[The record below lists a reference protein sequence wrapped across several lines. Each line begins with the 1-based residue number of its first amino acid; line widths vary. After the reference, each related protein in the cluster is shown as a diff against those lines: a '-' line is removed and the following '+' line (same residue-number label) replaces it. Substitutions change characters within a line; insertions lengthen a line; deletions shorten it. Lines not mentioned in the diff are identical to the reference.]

1 MKPNI
6 LRLLFATALLIFASG
21 AQALISCSVSS
32 SGFTAAYSPGS
43 AATNITQTSFT
54 VTCTR
59 GLITDPTTETYSVKV
74 NNGANPQGSG
84 NRALFNATNL
94 IRYDVYTD
102 SGCATQWK
110 GGASLPLG
118 GSTMTLSG
126 LTPSSVT
133 TSYWGCIPAGQTG
146 LATGTYTDTVS
157 MTLTAN
163 NSAIV
168 TNNTFPVSIFTPA
181 VCNITTAP
189 GNVNFGNY
197 NALGA
202 AVNASASF
210 GATCTSTLPYTMSLD
225 ANNGVVSGL
234 QYSLLL
240 SNTNSGG
247 TSTLNSSG
255 SGAAQTFF
263 INGSMPAGQAGT
275 CATGSCLGSDPRTL
289 TVTY

>member
-1 MKPNI
+1 MKLNI
-6 LRLLFATALLIFASG
+6 LRLIFTASLLVFAST

-32 SGFTAAYSPGS
+32 SGFTAAYVTGS
-43 AATNITQTSFT
+43 TATNITQSSFT
-54 VTCTR
+54 VSCVR
-59 GLITDPTTETYSVKV
+59 GLLTDSTTQTYSVKV
-74 NNGANPQGSG
+74 NNGLNPQGTA
-84 NRALFNATNL
+84 NRALFGATNL
-94 IRYDVYTD
+94 IRYDVYLD
-102 SGCATQWK
+102 SGCAAQWK

-118 GSTMTLSG
+118 GGTMTLSG
-126 LTPSSVT
+126 LTPTTVT

-146 LATGTYTDTVS
+146 LATGNYSDTVS
-157 MTLTAN
+157 MTLTSN
-163 NSAIV
+163 NNALN
-168 TNNTFPVSIFTPA
+168 TNNTFPVSIFAPA
-181 VCNITTAP
+181 VCNITTSP

-240 SNTNSGG
+240 NNTNSGG

-255 SGAAQTFF
+255 TGAAQTFF

-275 CATGSCLGSDPRTL
+275 CATGSCSGLDPRTL